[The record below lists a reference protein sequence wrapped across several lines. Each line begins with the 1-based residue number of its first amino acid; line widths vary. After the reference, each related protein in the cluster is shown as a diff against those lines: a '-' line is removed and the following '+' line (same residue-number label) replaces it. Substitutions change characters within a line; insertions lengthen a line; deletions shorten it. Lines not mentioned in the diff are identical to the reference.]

1 MIGKRVGHYEIQE
14 KIGEG
19 GMGVVYR
26 AEDTKLK
33 RTVALK
39 FLPSGIDPSDEE
51 QGRFL
56 REAQAASA
64 LDHPNICTIYEAG
77 DTDDGRA
84 FIAMA
89 FCDDETVKA
98 KIKRG
103 PLELDE
109 AIDIAIQIG
118 AGLARAHK
126 AGIVHRDIK
135 PANTILTTNGIVKI
149 VDFGLAKLSG
159 ATQLTMTGS
168 SVGTA
173 AYMSPEQVRGDEVDH
188 RADIWSLGV
197 MLYEMVAGQLPF
209 QSDNETAMM
218 YSVLNK
224 DPEPVEK
231 YRDDIPIEITTSLK
245 RALEKNPDDRYQSV
259 EEFRIDLQRVLA
271 PEAPADTSISSI
283 KRPVQE
289 ARHNLPVQLTSFV
302 GREREMAELR
312 ELISNNRLITLT
324 GTGGCGKTR
333 LSLQIAAD
341 LVEDY
346 PDGVWFVEFAP
357 IANPRLVPD
366 VVARVL
372 QVQEEPDSPPLQT
385 LSTYLKDKRILL
397 LLDNC
402 EHLAEA
408 CSELTHELLQSSPE
422 STIMATSR
430 ESLNTPGEVTWTVPS
445 LATPDP
451 DNIPEVEQ
459 LDRFEAVKLFI
470 DRAVAIQS
478 KFALSSQNATAVAQI
493 CHTLDGIPLAI
504 ELAAARIKLLSPAG
518 ILERLEDR
526 FRLLTGGMRTGLAQH
541 KTLRATVDWSYELL
555 SDPEQIL
562 FNRLS
567 VFAGD
572 FDMEAVEG
580 VCVGE
585 PIADTDI
592 LDLFS
597 MLVDKSLVGRDT
609 QADGSIRYRLLETLH
624 QYGKE
629 KLNESGEE
637 KLTRA
642 SHYRHYL
649 NLADRAY
656 DEQFDET
663 STWLNRL
670 ETEHENLHAALDW
683 SSSHPEELVQLTG
696 ALGWFWITTGQYK
709 SGLHYV
715 QTALEQREGKTPA
728 VARLLTSHGMFWIYV
743 PAVFNDALLSLE
755 ESVEIWRELG
765 NEKETGLALIEIG
778 TMKCLTGDYSDVS
791 LCSEESIEIFEK
803 LGDPKLVAKAKLPLC
818 WSYLHQF
825 LPDQAEPI
833 AEEIMRVALQFQMP
847 WEIMVARHFFADCPL
862 LREEYP
868 DAQVRYG
875 EALKA
880 ALETGNIAQACSE
893 LHGMAMTYAGQ
904 SRYHKAIR
912 LDGAVLATYEEH
924 GVSLPYMRFWH
935 ETLDK
940 TVGRAKEQVGV
951 KEAATLE
958 EEGRA
963 MGFEKA
969 VEYALDFERD

>member
-1 MIGKRVGHYEIQE
+1 M
-14 KIGEG
+14 
-19 GMGVVYR
+19 
-26 AEDTKLK
+26 
-33 RTVALK
+33 
-39 FLPSGIDPSDEE
+39 
-51 QGRFL
+51 
-56 REAQAASA
+56 
-64 LDHPNICTIYEAG
+64 
-77 DTDDGRA
+77 
-84 FIAMA
+84 
-89 FCDDETVKA
+89 
-98 KIKRG
+98 
-103 PLELDE
+103 
-109 AIDIAIQIG
+109 
-118 AGLARAHK
+118 
-126 AGIVHRDIK
+126 
-135 PANTILTTNGIVKI
+135 
-149 VDFGLAKLSG
+149 
-159 ATQLTMTGS
+159 
-168 SVGTA
+168 
-173 AYMSPEQVRGDEVDH
+173 
-188 RADIWSLGV
+188 
-197 MLYEMVAGQLPF
+197 
-209 QSDNETAMM
+209 
-218 YSVLNK
+218 
-224 DPEPVEK
+224 
-231 YRDDIPIEITTSLK
+231 
-245 RALEKNPDDRYQSV
+245 
-259 EEFRIDLQRVLA
+259 
-271 PEAPADTSISSI
+271 
-283 KRPVQE
+283 
-289 ARHNLPVQLTSFV
+289 
-302 GREREMAELR
+302 
-312 ELISNNRLITLT
+312 
-324 GTGGCGKTR
+324 
-333 LSLQIAAD
+333 
-341 LVEDY
+341 
-346 PDGVWFVEFAP
+346 
-357 IANPRLVPD
+357 VPD

-372 QVQEEPDSPPLQT
+372 QVKEEPDRPLLQT

-422 STIMATSR
+422 SQILVTSR

-445 LATPDP
+445 LSLPDP

-637 KLTRA
+637 ELTRA
-642 SHYRHYL
+642 SHYRHFL
-649 NLADRAY
+649 NTAERAY
-656 DEQFDET
+656 DEQNNET
-663 STWLNRL
+663 STWLNLL
-670 ETEHENLHAALDW
+670 ETEHENLRAALEW
-683 SSSHPEELVQLTG
+683 SSSRPEENVRLTG
-696 ALGWFWITTGQYK
+696 ALGWFWYTTSQFTT
-709 SGLHYV
+709 GLHYA
-715 QTALEQREGKTPA
+715 QTALEHREGKTPA
-728 VARLLTSHGMFWIYV
+728 VARLLTSHGKHWFYF
-743 PAVFNDALLSLE
+743 PAVFSDAMVSLE

-765 NEKETGLALIEIG
+765 NERETCLALIEIG
-778 TMKCLTGDYSDVS
+778 MMKCFTGEYADVS
-791 LCSEESIEIFEK
+791 RHCEESIEVFEK
-803 LGDPKLVAKAKLPLC
+803 LDDPKLVARAKVPLC
-818 WSYLHQF
+818 WSYLHRFQ
-825 LPDQAEPI
+825 PDIAEPI
-833 AEEIMRVALQFQMP
+833 AEEIIEIALQFQMTR
-847 WEIMVARHFFADCPL
+847 ELVFARHFLADCPL
-862 LREEYP
+862 LREDYHE
-868 DAQVRYG
+868 AQVRYG

-880 ALETGNIAQACSE
+880 ALEIGNIVQACSE
-893 LHGMAMTYAGQ
+893 MHGMAMTYAGQ
-904 SRYHKAIR
+904 SRYHKAVR